1 MNPFDNQMIPGI
13 SNTIMPLILMFIVLI
28 SIGGSMVENPSFTFQ
43 QLQPLNPLPPV
54 VLNNNDYKNFQVQ
67 DNGIVRLNKGKRKV
81 IHHDIK
87 IDSIIILSRKS
98 LEGKAGV
105 NLIVDIVPNESFT
118 ISSVNGEAEIEL
130 DDCGEVYY
138 KIF

>member
-1 MNPFDNQMIPGI
+1 
-13 SNTIMPLILMFIVLI
+13 
-28 SIGGSMVENPSFTFQ
+28 
-43 QLQPLNPLPPV
+43 V
-54 VLNNNDYKNFQVQ
+54 VLNDYKNFQVQ
-67 DNGIVRLNKGKRKV
+67 DNGIVRLNKGKHKV

-87 IDSIIILSRKS
+87 VDSIIILSRKS